1 MLELTEIDAL
11 ICRDQAEEAS
21 EENVG
26 KGEEASEEYSSE
38 EDDAIEQDELEGE
51 VRTQCIYRAKLAQR
65 FLKRCKNLQQRNRG
79 VD

>member
-38 EDDAIEQDELEGE
+38 EDDAIE
-51 VRTQCIYRAKLAQR
+51 
-65 FLKRCKNLQQRNRG
+65 
-79 VD
+79 